1 MGLFFAE
8 DPHFNENE
16 RQTGFY
22 RYRQVLSIR
31 FGQWW
36 KINLLTLVGFVPL
49 AAGIFWAIAST
60 SLLVLLPCSV
70 FGGMISGPFLAG
82 MYDAVLRGLR
92 DDPMPWKDAYARS
105 WKQNWRGSLIPGA
118 LLGLLLGLYAF
129 MGMLLWVSEV
139 PPSLGTVA
147 LYLFAMLL
155 AAAVGTLYWP
165 QLVLFDQRAVIR
177 LRNCLLFCIQNFWRV
192 MGVGLLQLA
201 YWGVYVLFA
210 PWTLLL
216 LPVIGVWYIVFL
228 SQLLIY
234 ERMDESF
241 HIEELYTIDSQNS
254 TLEDYARRNGFPN
267 PNHLTD
273 DDIPGT

>member
-49 AAGIFWAIAST
+49 AAGIFCAIAST
-60 SLLVLLPCSV
+60 SLLVLLPCSIL
-70 FGGMISGPFLAG
+70 GGMISGPFLAG

-105 WKQNWRGSLIPGA
+105 WKQNWRGSLLPGA
-118 LLGLLLGLYAF
+118 LLGLMLGLYAF
-129 MGMLLWVSEV
+129 MGMLFWVSEV

-155 AAAVGTLYWP
+155 ALVVSTLYWP
-165 QLVLFDQRAVIR
+165 QLVLFDQKAGIR

-216 LPVIGVWYIVFL
+216 LPVIGVWYILFL
-228 SQLLIY
+228 AQLLLY
-234 ERMDESF
+234 ERLDAVLC
-241 HIEELYTIDSQNS
+241 IEELFGETNQ
-254 TLEDYARRNGFPN
+254 
-267 PNHLTD
+267 
-273 DDIPGT
+273 